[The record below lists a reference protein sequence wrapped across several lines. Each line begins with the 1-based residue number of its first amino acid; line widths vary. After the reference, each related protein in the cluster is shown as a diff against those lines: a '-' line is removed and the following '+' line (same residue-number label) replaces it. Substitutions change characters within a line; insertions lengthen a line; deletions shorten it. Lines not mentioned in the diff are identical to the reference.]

1 MGRAV
6 ERRLRGDVPVV
17 SYLSG
22 GLDSTVVLGLVAKRR
37 AGAVPSFTI
46 GLDRAGPDERSQA
59 TESAEALGSRL
70 TTVTMDRDAIA
81 GAYPGADPRRGGPVL
96 DTSCACLLRLAGAV
110 HGQGYKVALT
120 GEGADEALAG
130 YVWFKGQKVRD
141 TVFHRV
147 GGSCPGSSARWSSP
161 RSAGSA
167 RSMPMH
173 AIGGAR
179 PVQQELY
186 EMISQSRS
194 ILYSRGM
201 WDRLDGH
208 DPYTTSTS
216 PTTASGAGIRS
227 TSRSTSAT
235 R

>member
-1 MGRAV
+1 M
-6 ERRLRGDVPVV
+6 PVV

-81 GAYPGADPRRGGPVL
+81 GAYPELIRAAEGPVL

-130 YVWFKGQKVRD
+130 YVWFKGQKIRD

-147 GGSCPGSSARWSSP
+147 GGFLP
-161 RSAGSA
+161 RLVRTMVLAS
-167 RSMPMH
+167 
-173 AIGGAR
+173 IGGELRPLAPHACHRRRPPGPARALRDAR
-179 PVQQELY
+179 PVAIAPLQPGDVGPPGRP
-186 EMISQSRS
+186 RS
-194 ILYSRGM
+194 V
-201 WDRLDGH
+201 
-208 DPYTTSTS
+208 
-216 PTTASGAGIRS
+216 
-227 TSRSTSAT
+227 
-235 R
+235 